1 MKSCEDE
8 DDADD
13 VAQSYGEAHQHQQLQ
28 TPNPT
33 HQTANETKQQH
44 THKRNVKVKVT
55 SRDEI
60 LFSQP
65 EGSFLGD
72 CPICFLQLSHDLN
85 KSVMHSCCVKTIC
98 IGCLHAN
105 KIHKGDKHLKGRRPQ
120 KATYRCPFC
129 RQCPPKTDEEYDR
142 NLMNR
147 ITASNENDPV
157 ALLHMGTRHYKQSN
171 YKSALEY
178 WSMAASL
185 GNAAAH
191 FHLSILHQEGKEGV
205 VEKDNVKALFH
216 LEESAIAGHPDAR
229 CNLGQYEWMNQR
241 FDRAVLHW
249 MIAARLG
256 SDNSIQA
263 LKKCYTNGSISKE
276 DFASALRAYQDAVA
290 RTKSPQREKAE
301 ALLRRR
307 AK

>member
-1 MKSCEDE
+1 MKSCEDDE
-8 DDADD
+8 DAD
-13 VAQSYGEAHQHQQLQ
+13 VVQTYGEGRQQVHTPKKPILQ
-28 TPNPT
+28 
-33 HQTANETKQQH
+33 AINESATIINMK
-44 THKRNVKVKVT
+44 
-55 SRDEI
+55 SREEI

-65 EGSFLGD
+65 PGSFLGD
-72 CPICFLQLSHDLN
+72 CPICFLPLSHDLN

-105 KIHKGDKHLKGRRPQ
+105 KMHKGDEHLKGGQQQ

-147 ITASNENDPV
+147 INVSNDPV
-157 ALLHMGTRHYKQSN
+157 ALLHMGTRHYKESN

-178 WSMAASL
+178 WSKAAAL

-191 FHLSILHQEGKEGV
+191 FHLSILHREGKG
-205 VEKDNVKALFH
+205 VEKDHTKVLYH

-229 CNLGQYEWMNQR
+229 CNLGQYEWTNQR
-241 FDRAVLHW
+241 FERAVMHW
-249 MIAARLG
+249 VIAARLG

-263 LKKCYTNGSISKE
+263 LKKCYTSGNISKE

-301 ALLRRR
+301 ALLQRQ
-307 AK
+307 AQ